1 MLCRIFRKTFPYFR
15 LLAGGKVGGGPGW
28 QYPPG
33 VAAPKR
39 IEQRIELHV
48 KRIEVKQPQGTTNY
62 NKGKPCSP
70 CAARD

>member
-1 MLCRIFRKTFPYFR
+1 MRSKPFYTPPEFSETLSRFSAIR
-15 LLAGGKVGGGPGW
+15 GGRVGVAPGG

-39 IEQRIELHV
+39 VEQRIELHV

-62 NKGKPCSP
+62 NKGKP
-70 CAARD
+70 